1 MRLSASRRVPNY
13 VCRLSAASFL
23 AALLVAPAA
32 AESPAVATAQTKS
45 APPVTDWGVTGS
57 APQTGSSAYTSGK
70 AFGAANGQRGA
81 AAPQSAPAEVRA
93 PSALPANNPPTV
105 ELPPSKI
112 LVLIDKQTQEMQ
124 VFVDN
129 VERYDWAVSTGK
141 RGYDT
146 PSGTYTARS
155 VNEIWYSKQWDSA
168 PMPHAI
174 FFTKKGH
181 AIHGTVEIKNL
192 GRPASHG
199 CVRIAPENATT
210 LFALVKEVGVENTE
224 IVLSGEIPPPGA
236 KVANSAPR
244 KQEIKRHEKTV
255 TVLRRGS
262 PGGKGKVASAG
273 ARKQKVK
280 RSKSAVALTET
291 APSGGAKAASSG
303 ARKQVKPSG
312 TYAYQGYDPRAFE
325 SPRRLGRRDWYRLY
339 YSSPPQPYAPSP
351 GRRFYAPY

>member
-1 MRLSASRRVPNY
+1 MRLSASRRVPSY
-13 VCRLSAASFL
+13 VCRLWAAVFL
-23 AALLVAPAA
+23 ALFVAPAA
-32 AESPAVATAQTKS
+32 AESPAAATAKTKF
-45 APPVTDWGVTGS
+45 APPVTSVTGS
-57 APQTGSSAYTSGK
+57 APQTGSSANTSGK
-70 AFGAANGQRGA
+70 AFGAASGR
-81 AAPQSAPAEVRA
+81 QSADAPPSA
-93 PSALPANNPPTV
+93 PSAPPANNPSPV

-112 LVLIDKQTQEMQ
+112 LILIDKQAQEMK

-155 VNEIWYSKQWDSA
+155 MNEIWYSKQWDSA

-224 IVLSGEIPPPGA
+224 IVLSGEIPAPGA
-236 KVANSAPR
+236 RMASTGAREQEIKPHKKTVTVKSGSAAGKAKVTSSAPR
-244 KQEIKRHEKTV
+244 KQRI
-255 TVLRRGS
+255 
-262 PGGKGKVASAG
+262 
-273 ARKQKVK
+273 K
-280 RSKSAVALTET
+280 RSKSAVALTEA
-291 APSGGAKAASSG
+291 APSGGAKAAGSG
-303 ARKQVKPSG
+303 ARKPKIKPSK
-312 TYAYQGYDPRAFE
+312 TYAYRGYAPREFE
-325 SPRRLGRRDWYRLY
+325 SPRRLSRREWYRLY
-339 YSSPPQPYAPSP
+339 YSSPPQPYALSP
-351 GRRFYAPY
+351 GRRYYAPY